1 VSGICWCFI
10 VTRQVFS
17 KRWID
22 EQSAF
27 FPVSFSEDDCT
38 RQRGLKAVVQ
48 SSIERTVSGVRC
60 TNDDL
65 KPVLVALATDQP
77 LDVRYRDHD
86 LSGDW
91 AGYREC
97 HIKPDLLL
105 IYRKSDAD
113 TLRLARLGSHS
124 ELFG

>member
-1 VSGICWCFI
+1 MR
-10 VTRQVFS
+10 T
-17 KRWID
+17 ID
-22 EQSAF
+22 RSSAF
-27 FPVSFSEDDCT
+27 KRDYRRETKGRHRATLDEDFK
-38 RQRGLKAVVQ
+38 R
-48 SSIERTVSGVRC
+48 
-60 TNDDL
+60 
-65 KPVLVALATDQP
+65 VLVALATDQP

-113 TLRLARLGSHS
+113 TLKLARLGSHS
-124 ELFG
+124 ELFD